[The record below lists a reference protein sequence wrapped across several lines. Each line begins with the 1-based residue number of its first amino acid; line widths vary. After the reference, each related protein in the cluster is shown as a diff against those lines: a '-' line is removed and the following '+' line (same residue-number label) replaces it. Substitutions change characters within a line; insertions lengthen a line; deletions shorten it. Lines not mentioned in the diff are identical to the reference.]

1 MALTFYPHHTLVYDQ
16 YECYQKDNLEYYE
29 QKYIELIGI

>member
-16 YECYQKDNLEYYE
+16 YECYQKDYE
-29 QKYIELIGI
+29 QKYIELIK